1 MSYWIV
7 FLGAGLGGCLRH
19 FINTLSKSLTLPWA
33 TFFINVTGSM
43 VMGMTVAYLAHRGN
57 LSQNWRLFFATGVLG
72 GYTTFSTFSLDAAV
86 LIEKGKPG
94 AACAYIAGSVLLGL
108 LGLFGGMRAVG
119 FLLKTP

>member
-1 MSYWIV
+1 
-7 FLGAGLGGCLRH
+7 
-19 FINTLSKSLTLPWA
+19 
-33 TFFINVTGSM
+33 M